1 MPYKIMVAN
10 NIIINTTALLVGHN
24 KSMGNNGKYIRVLL
38 HCSSD
43 ILLRFTEQYSL
54 AEETLAVYDL
64 LMTIPK
70 MAPGTSFII
79 APYWLSGIKIY
90 KIKEIEP
97 LQVDLP

>member
-1 MPYKIMVAN
+1 MVAN
-10 NIIINTTALLVGHN
+10 NIIMNTTALLVVHN

-43 ILLRFTEQYSL
+43 ILLRCTEQYSL

-70 MAPGTSFII
+70 WHQVHHSSLLRI
-79 APYWLSGIKIY
+79 GIKIY

-97 LQVDLP
+97 LQVHLP